1 MPTARPTLL
10 LACRATRGE
19 PPVLAELA
27 VSDLGVIDGVALV
40 LDPGMTALT
49 GETGA
54 GKTMLVGAIGL
65 LAGDRADPSMVR
77 PGADGGHRPGPLRGR
92 TTTRWCS
99 PGSCR
104 ARAGPARTAT
114 AG

>member
-1 MPTARPTLL
+1 MPTNRPP
-10 LACRATRGE
+10 TRLTCASAQDW
-19 PPVLAELA
+19 PLVLAELA
-27 VSDLGVIDGVALV
+27 VSDLGVIEGVALV

-65 LAGDRADPSMVR
+65 LAGDRADPSVVR
-77 PGADGGHRPGPLRGR
+77 PGADEATVQGR
-92 TTTRWCS
+92 FVLDDEEVVLTRVV
-99 PGSCR
+99 PA
-104 ARAGPARTAT
+104 ARAAPAPTAT